1 MASIVRKYI
10 LLREMITPAPNV
22 KCGARELPVLS
33 MTMHDGLMLQSDR
46 FKKKIA
52 SVDLSGYKIV
62 ARNQLVVSFPIDE
75 GVLSIQDVVDEGIVS
90 PAYAIWDVNQ
100 SIVIPKFL
108 ELFLRCP
115 MSISFYKSK
124 LRGSTARR
132 RTLPKET
139 FLSMKMRAYSLPE
152 QKRIAAI
159 LDKICEM
166 KRNAEARLQKL
177 DLLVKA
183 RFVEM
188 FGDAIGS
195 FFPRVAL
202 GDLCVVKSGGTPDR
216 SMPEYWNN
224 GTIPWVKTTELQNQK
239 INRTSEC
246 ITEKG
251 LQESSAK
258 LVPAG
263 TILLAMYGQG
273 KTRGMTAMLD
283 IAAATNQACACII
296 PSEKVDNDYLW
307 RYLILSYDK
316 IRSQAQGAGQPNLNG
331 QMVRSFLV
339 PLPPLAL
346 QRQFAAFVEKVE
358 GLKATAK
365 KELEQVDLLYRAKLQ
380 EFFG

>member
-139 FLSMKMRAYSLPE
+139 FLSRKMRAYSLPE

>member
-1 MASIVRKYI
+1 MGIDRWYLYYWFVSNAHI
-10 LLREMITPAPNV
+10 LIANGKGATV
-22 KCGARELPVLS
+22 KGVTVEFVKNLQIPLP
-33 MTMHDGLMLQSDR
+33 
-46 FKKKIA
+46 
-52 SVDLSGYKIV
+52 
-62 ARNQLVVSFPIDE
+62 P
-75 GVLSIQDVVDEGIVS
+75 
-90 PAYAIWDVNQ
+90 
-100 SIVIPKFL
+100 
-108 ELFLRCP
+108 
-115 MSISFYKSK
+115 
-124 LRGSTARR
+124 
-132 RTLPKET
+132 
-139 FLSMKMRAYSLPE
+139 LPE

-188 FGDAIGS
+188 FGDAMGS

-283 IAAATNQACACII
+283 IAATTNQACACII